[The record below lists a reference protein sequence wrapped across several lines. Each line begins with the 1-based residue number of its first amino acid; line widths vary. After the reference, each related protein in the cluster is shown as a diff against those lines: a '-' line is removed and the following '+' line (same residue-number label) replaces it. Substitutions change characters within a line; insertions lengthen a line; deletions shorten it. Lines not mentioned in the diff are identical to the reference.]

1 MNMQFMREHSN
12 SMLITIMFGIIIVV
26 FAFSFG
32 PGSRG
37 CTTSQPIAGRV
48 NGEAIT
54 TGEWSFYY
62 DQLYSYYQRFD
73 PQFNNEKADEYKLK
87 DKAMEQIVD
96 NMLLAQAGHSM
107 GLYISEEEVAKSI
120 IKDPSFG
127 EGEEQ
132 DARKFSK
139 DLYRRMVN
147 YYYKMSVTRY
157 EQKRFS
163 DMMGERVRSVLNNG
177 VVISENFAKSEWAL
191 DQEKIGLE
199 FVRFNT
205 ARGESNTEVSAE
217 EVQKFITDSM
227 PEIEEY
233 YNTNKFEYEKE
244 EQIQVR
250 HILLR
255 EPEDADE
262 DAKKSIREK
271 IDSIASMAKQKPE
284 TFEALAKAN
293 SEDLSNKDKGG
304 DLGYFSR
311 GAMVPDFEEAAFAM
325 KVGDISDPVK
335 TRFGWHVLKLEDKKE
350 AFSKKLDEV
359 KEEIARKLIVQK
371 RASDVVKKEAET
383 FLASL
388 KEGKTFEELVA
399 AANPPA
405 LEVLE
410 DAAEPA
416 EVPAPDKNSL
426 KVEKT
431 GPFTRTATKYIP
443 RIGTE
448 ASVFDAAWK
457 LSLDKPLAEQVYTA
471 KNGDCFVIKLVEK
484 IEPND
489 ADFETARRNNVD
501 QLAGEFGRQAYQGWL
516 NVARADA
523 DIQTNY
529 KAALYNKNT
538 PLDGE
543 F

>member
-12 SMLITIMFGIIIVV
+12 SMLITLLFGIIIVV
-26 FAFSFG
+26 FAFEFG
-32 PGSRG
+32 PGRRG
-37 CTTSQPIAGRV
+37 CSTSQPIAGRV

-54 TGEWSFYY
+54 IGEWSFYY

-73 PQFNNEKADEYKLK
+73 PQFNNEKAEEYKLK
-87 DKAMEQIVD
+87 DKAMEQIID
-96 NMLLAQAGHSM
+96 NMLLAQAGHDM
-107 GLYISEEEVAKSI
+107 GLFISEEEVAKSI
-120 IKDPSFG
+120 IEDPSFR
-127 EGEEQ
+127 EGEE
-132 DARKFSK
+132 DSRKFSK

-163 DMMGERVRSVLNNG
+163 DMMGERVRSFLNNG
-177 VVISENFAKSEWAL
+177 PVISENFAKSEWAL

-199 FVRFNT
+199 FVRFK
-205 ARGESNTEVSAE
+205 ASRGENNVEVSAE
-217 EVQKFITDSM
+217 DVQKFIADSM

-233 YNTNKFEYEKE
+233 YNTNKFEFEKE
-244 EQIQVR
+244 EQVHVR

-262 DAKKSIREK
+262 ETKKSIREK
-271 IDSIASMAKQKPE
+271 IDSIAEMAKQKPE

-293 SEDLSNKDKGG
+293 SEDLSNKEKGG
-304 DLGYFSR
+304 DLGYFGR
-311 GAMVPDFEEAAFAM
+311 GAMVPDFEEAAFSM
-325 KVGDISDPVK
+325 KVGDVSDPVK

-359 KEEIARKLIVQK
+359 KEEIARKLVAQK
-371 RASDVVKKEAET
+371 RASEVVKKEAEQ
-383 FLASL
+383 FLAGV
-388 KEGKTFEELVA
+388 KEGKTFEELLA
-399 AANPPA
+399 AANPVAP
-405 LEVLE
+405 EVPNNE
-410 DAAEPA
+410 AEPA
-416 EVPAPDKNSL
+416 EAPAPDPDAL
-426 KVEKT
+426 KSEKT

-457 LSLDKPLAEQVYTA
+457 LTLEKPLGEQVYVG

-489 ADFETARRNNVD
+489 ADFETSKRTTVD
-501 QLAGEFGRQAYQGWL
+501 QMAGEFGRQAFKSWMDA
-516 NVARADA
+516 AREDA
-523 DIQTNY
+523 SIQTNY
-529 KAALYNKNT
+529 EAALYAHNNQA
-538 PLDGE
+538 DD